1 MSDNRFWF
9 IFLLQFQIQPLASQW
24 NKLNKTWI
32 VKYFLIVYD
41 SQDILLT
48 TMVTYCK
55 IHLQPTIIT
64 IFICMKYSEM
74 NSINIH
80 VFLVCF
86 FSFSDLQPFNL
97 SCKKQVRFDLEFSDL
112 IFGRKK
118 STYALNSWRIQVE
131 ITTHSGIAAIVSHVS
146 ISSSSTSTLTSIL
159 KSCP

>member
-1 MSDNRFWF
+1 MSDNKFWF
-9 IFLLQFQIQPLASQW
+9 IFLLQFQNQPLASQR
-24 NKLNKTWI
+24 NKLNKTWT

-80 VFLVCF
+80 VHVFLVCF
-86 FSFSDLQPFNL
+86 FHFLTFNL
-97 SCKKQVRFDLEFSDL
+97 STSAV
-112 IFGRKK
+112 K
-118 STYALNSWRIQVE
+118 SRLGLTLNS
-131 ITTHSGIAAIVSHVS
+131 
-146 ISSSSTSTLTSIL
+146 LTSYL
-159 KSCP
+159 VERKAPMH

>member
-80 VFLVCF
+80 VHVFLVCF
-86 FSFSDLQPFNL
+86 FHFLTFNL
-97 SCKKQVRFDLEFSDL
+97 STSAV
-112 IFGRKK
+112 K
-118 STYALNSWRIQVE
+118 SRLGLTLNS
-131 ITTHSGIAAIVSHVS
+131 
-146 ISSSSTSTLTSIL
+146 LTSYL
-159 KSCP
+159 VERKAPMHWFLEEFK